1 MAEGLTD
8 WLTHGMTADSVAE
21 WFNGGL
27 HGWLFVG
34 WRANYSIE
42 QLDSWV
48 TDWLADWLSDWMGEL
63 LTDWST
69 GWLTHTMNGLLI
81 DCLTGWLTHGK
92 LHVKTA
98 AMVLKFDAQRMRVC
112 SDLRRSHDR
121 NTVERWCNVTS
132 QVHMQNVRLSYIRGQ
147 WGGGGG
153 VGALHRLLGM
163 CHCYVMGLHLTLKL
177 PRSDC

>member
-69 GWLTHTMNGLLI
+69 GWLTHTVN
-81 DCLTGWLTHGK
+81 
-92 LHVKTA
+92 VKTA

-112 SDLRRSHDR
+112 IDLRRSHDR
-121 NTVERWCNVTS
+121 NTSERWCNVTS
-132 QVHMQNVRLSYIRGQ
+132 QVHVQNVRLSYIRGR
-147 WGGGGG
+147 WGGRGG
-153 VGALHRLLGM
+153 GALHRLLGM
-163 CHCYVMGLHLTLKL
+163 YHCYVMVLHLTLKL